1 MRLFGRSVLGGET
14 APGLS
19 ILILPTIAEA
29 WRTASLGT
37 EWPIHADG
45 PPEGHT
51 GGFGE
56 PTCQDCHSEN
66 ELNASGGVLGVEGVP
81 ATYQPGARYRIA
93 VVLHSDDMGSAGF
106 QAAFRFSDGELRG
119 TQAGRL
125 DPMDTRVVVRKSTPN
140 GIEYVQHTE
149 TGSHITQGE
158 LAIWHFHWT
167 APGDRGS
174 VTLHVAANAANGDNS
189 PFGDLIYA
197 ARETTK
203 TSTLDR
209 TFLVGSFIPG
219 DGRLLMSGTLLDNG
233 RTRCTLLVRSSHPLT
248 GMASGKPKTC
258 EELLGLA
265 EARGVYCKR
274 SYRS

>member
-1 MRLFGRSVLGGET
+1 MRLFDRAVLIGGTSLSVL
-14 APGLS
+14 
-19 ILILPTIAEA
+19 IVPTIAEA
-29 WRTASLGT
+29 WRTASLGAG
-37 EWPIHADG
+37 WLIHADG

-56 PTCQDCHSEN
+56 STCQDCHSEN

-125 DPMDTRVVVRKSTPN
+125 EPMDAMVVVRKSTPN
-140 GIEYVQHTE
+140 GVEYVQHTE
-149 TGSHITQGE
+149 TGSHIAQGE
-158 LAIWHFHWT
+158 LAVWHFHWT

-189 PFGDLIYA
+189 PFGDLIYTA
-197 ARETTK
+197 QETTK
-203 TSTLDR
+203 TSTE
-209 TFLVGSFIPG
+209 VQGH
-219 DGRLLMSGTLLDNG
+219 
-233 RTRCTLLVRSSHPLT
+233 VRHT
-248 GMASGKPKTC
+248 AW
-258 EELLGLA
+258 LA
-265 EARGVYCKR
+265 LR
-274 SYRS
+274 